1 MKRERGSSINRVL
14 DILDTVARADKP
26 ISATEINETLNLP
39 KATAHRLCAALES
52 QGYLLK
58 KLNGKSYMPGNR
70 LYDMA
75 VGVLT
80 HSRFRA
86 LRHAILK
93 SLSEEIGETCNIAY
107 PDGMQMTYSDRVET
121 QWVLRLQVPIGSS
134 VPLHCTGSGKL
145 YLSTL
150 PKGKLES
157 IVNKLDL
164 TAMTK
169 NTITDKDR
177 LIKEVTSIREN
188 QLSIDNEELFDGIIA
203 LAVPI
208 TDSQGRFY
216 SSLAF
221 QAPVFRLTLED
232 AQQYIPHL
240 RKAAK
245 ELSTLA
251 DE

>member
-121 QWVLRLQVPIGSS
+121 QWILRLQVPIGSS
-134 VPLHCTGSGKL
+134 VPLHCTASGKL

-150 PKGKLES
+150 PKDKLES

-169 NTITDKDR
+169 NTITDKTR
-177 LIKEVTSIREN
+177 LIKQVASIREN

-221 QAPVFRLTLED
+221 QAPVFRLALED

-245 ELSTLA
+245 ELSILA

>member
-14 DILDTVARADKP
+14 DILDTVASSNKP

-39 KATAHRLCAALES
+39 KATAHRLCAALEA

-70 LYDMA
+70 LYKMS
-75 VGVLT
+75 VGVMT

-93 SLSEEIGETCNIAY
+93 SLSEDIGETCNIAY
-107 PDGMQMTYSDRVET
+107 PDGLQMTYSDRVET

-134 VPLHCTGSGKL
+134 VPLHCTASGKL
-145 YLSTL
+145 YLSSL
-150 PKGKLES
+150 PKSKLGS

-164 TAMTK
+164 RAMTK
-169 NTITDKDR
+169 NTITDKAE
-177 LIKEVTSIREN
+177 LIKEVASIRKN
-188 QLSIDNEELFDGIIA
+188 QMSIDNEELFDGIIA
-203 LAVPI
+203 VAVPI

-221 QAPVFRLTLED
+221 QAPMFRLSLDD

-240 RKAAK
+240 RQAAK

>member
-1 MKRERGSSINRVL
+1 MKRDRGSSIHRVL
-14 DILDTVARADKP
+14 DILDTVANSDKP

-58 KLNGKSYMPGNR
+58 KLNGKSYMPGDR
-70 LYDMA
+70 LYKMA

-121 QWVLRLQVPIGSS
+121 QWVLRLQIPIGSS
-134 VPLHCTGSGKL
+134 VPLYCTGSGKL
-145 YLSTL
+145 YLSSL
-150 PKGKLES
+150 PNAKLES

-164 TAMTK
+164 TSMTK
-169 NTITDKDR
+169 NTITDKAR
-177 LIKEVTSIREN
+177 LIKEVTSIRAN

-203 LAVPI
+203 VAVPI

-245 ELSTLA
+245 ELSILA

>member
-1 MKRERGSSINRVL
+1 MKRDRGSSIHRVL
-14 DILDTVARADKP
+14 DILDTVANSDKP

-58 KLNGKSYMPGNR
+58 KLNGKSYMPGDR
-70 LYDMA
+70 LYKMA

-134 VPLHCTGSGKL
+134 VPLYCTASGKL
-145 YLSTL
+145 YLSSL
-150 PKGKLES
+150 PNAKLES

-164 TAMTK
+164 TSMTK
-169 NTITDKDR
+169 NTITDKAR
-177 LIKEVTSIREN
+177 LIKEVTSIRAN

-203 LAVPI
+203 VAVPI

-245 ELSTLA
+245 ELSILA